1 MGWRPRRRL
10 QILGGRVKRSLAG
23 QAKPTETRA
32 TPMEIPEL
40 RLPTCGKHVDNKDG
54 PRYSQQV
61 SRGGTHSPS
70 GVDPRGAGPA
80 G

>member
-1 MGWRPRRRL
+1 MGWRPRLRL

-40 RLPTCGKHVDNKDG
+40 LLPTCGEHVDIEDGCATANKC
-54 PRYSQQV
+54 RV
-61 SRGGTHSPS
+61 AARI
-70 GVDPRGAGPA
+70 APA
-80 G
+80 A